1 VRFSSGGKNTIFAL
15 LPKVFDL
22 LNLKNNDLIRRQT
35 KAFVYSKNPVFL
47 KILYLKIYGTLLNAM
62 IHCQIFF
69 IGGCMRKKTML
80 FSLIG
85 ICFFLVFFILYRYG
99 NVRTKTFAC
108 RDSIGCVTISPGE
121 SVKLGM
127 LQALSGKVAP
137 LGIGQV
143 RGMELALAD
152 RNHQILGHPVELRT
166 EDTGCTA
173 EGGTVAAMK
182 IVADSQYIAIFGTTC
197 SSSAAAAAKVM
208 SEAGLV
214 MISGNNSAPFLTSMN
229 GKYATN
235 WQPGYFRTAQ
245 NEEHSGK
252 AAAFFAFEKLGLRKA
267 ATVNDGDIYT
277 RGLTD
282 GFRNK
287 FEELGG
293 KIVFASSAG
302 KGDSNMEPLIAAVK
316 NSGAEMLFF
325 PLFQPEGNLVV
336 REFRKHRDP
345 ELKKIVLMSD
355 GALIEKTFLADMG
368 KDAQG
373 MYFVGPASPPESP
386 ELHRLNS
393 AYREK
398 YMESPHNYYYL
409 NAYDAASLLFAAL
422 EKAAF
427 KEEDG
432 TLHIGRQALRDEL
445 YATRDFPGVTGQL
458 ACDQFGDCIP
468 PEFHILRLDDAEKG
482 IEGLQSNVLFTY
494 APVN

>member
-1 VRFSSGGKNTIFAL
+1 
-15 LPKVFDL
+15 
-22 LNLKNNDLIRRQT
+22 
-35 KAFVYSKNPVFL
+35 
-47 KILYLKIYGTLLNAM
+47 
-62 IHCQIFF
+62 
-69 IGGCMRKKTML
+69 MRKKAML
-80 FSLIG
+80 FWLTG
-85 ICFFLVFFILYRYG
+85 ICFFLMLFILYRYG
-99 NVRTKTFAC
+99 NVKPKTFECIDA
-108 RDSIGCVTISPGE
+108 IGCVIIAPGE
-121 SVKLGM
+121 PVRMGM

-152 RNHQILGHPVELRT
+152 RNHQILGHSVELHT

-173 EGGTVAAMK
+173 EGGTVTAMK
-182 IVADSQYIAIFGTTC
+182 IVSDPKYIAIFGTTC

-229 GKYATN
+229 GKYALN

-277 RGLTD
+277 SGLTD
-282 GFRNK
+282 GFRHK
-287 FEELGG
+287 FEEMGG
-293 KIVFASSAG
+293 KIVFASSVS

-316 NSGAEMLFF
+316 NAGAEILFF

-336 REFRKHRDP
+336 REFRKHKDS
-345 ELKKIVLMSD
+345 ELQKIFLMSD

-368 KDAQG
+368 KDTEG
-373 MYFVGPASPPESP
+373 MYFVGPAHPPDSP
-386 ELHRLNS
+386 EVQRLES

-398 YMESPHNYYYL
+398 YGESPYNTYYL
-409 NAYDAASLLFAAL
+409 NAYDAANLLFAAI
-422 EKAAF
+422 EKTAF
-427 KEEDG
+427 REDDG

-445 YATRDFPGVTGQL
+445 YGTRDFPGVTGLL
-458 ACDQFGDCIP
+458 ACDQFGDCIS
-468 PEFHILRLDDAEKG
+468 PEFNILRLDDAEKG

-494 APVN
+494 GPVN